1 MDRGVWQATVHKVA
15 KSKTRQSA
23 HACTHTHTHTHTH
36 TGAGRGCGVTGDE
49 ESGPQDLLLHQRKQR
64 F

>member
-1 MDRGVWQATVHKVA
+1 MRM
-15 KSKTRQSA
+15 
-23 HACTHTHTHTHTH
+23 HAHTHTHTHTH